1 MVLKRFIA
9 ILLSITT
16 VCGTMTAYA
25 SDYDEHKYENAIVM
39 LSDFGI
45 MNGYEDGTFRP
56 DASITRAEFAT
67 LAIRAAGYDNIAQG
81 QDNVFKDIP
90 NGAWY
95 LGYANFANSM
105 GYMTG
110 FDDGTFGGE
119 KNVTLNQAI
128 KTMVNVLGY
137 EKIAEQSGGYPQ
149 GHITVAN
156 TLDMLK
162 GITTGETAATRG
174 EIAQLIANSLTA
186 VVADTKHGD
195 NASVDY
201 GEEMLIENLGYGV
214 YTGKVEAVNGLSLD
228 KQFDSIDVDEVVIG
242 GQKFKTTISDMTKF
256 FGLTVKFYL
265 YEGKNGAESEVR
277 HAYALDGSYITIDAD
292 EIKPTTTTSQVDYY
306 DGTKI
311 RKAKISGATFVYNGK
326 VLMTADITNSVLIP
340 KDGTVT
346 LIDVDDDDNYDTVLI
361 WAYDNIVVKS
371 MTDEKIYGL
380 YEQTLTIPDDE
391 SSVTVIYNGNK
402 ASLSDI
408 KTGDV
413 VSAYVSKD
421 GGYARL
427 IISCSEV
434 EGVYTSKGSD
444 YIVLDN
450 GAEYKMS
457 SLYETLISSNSTRI
471 DAPDF
476 GDNAVYKLDAM
487 GKIASAT
494 ISEQSSGATQYGYI
508 ISIATEGIDD
518 EGYVKFLNQNNE
530 FETLPIASG
539 RKLRL
544 GYMDDITYTV
554 KRVGFTE
561 LESVLKKGGATVTKQ
576 LMKYRTN
583 EGILTEIYLVDKN
596 GSGNSWY
603 ENVIESEMRV
613 YSGKL
618 VGDDYIV
625 DDETVAFYIPNGGKL
640 EDYRSGNAAQLMT
653 SGSSTRSLLY
663 DVRNKHVECIVLIPA
678 LTVTA
683 GNKYVTD
690 VANDTLML
698 ITDASYKVDEAG
710 EIKLVLSGYTD
721 GKIEEVFVRDVL
733 ENNSE
738 PLENLKPGAL
748 IQYKMNTEEL
758 KYAETADN
766 THCMILFRT
775 LVDFTQPF
783 ADEILWNGEQVEQTN
798 SVMRTLKGTVT
809 YVDGPNVIID
819 VDGTEWPV
827 VLTDYASVV
836 EYSDED
842 SMQTL
847 TTDDLAE
854 GQRVFIRQ
862 RYNNTREIIIV
873 K

>member
-1 MVLKRFIA
+1 MKRIIA
-9 ILLSITT
+9 ILLSIIT
-16 VCGTMTAYA
+16 VCVGMTAYA

-81 QDNVFKDIP
+81 KENEFKDIP

-137 EKIAEQSGGYPQ
+137 EKIAEQIGGYPQ
-149 GHITVAN
+149 GHIAVAN
-156 TLDMLK
+156 ALDMLK

-186 VVADTKHGD
+186 VAADTKLGD

-201 GEEMLIENLGYGV
+201 GDEMLIETLGYGV
-214 YTGKVEAVNGLSLD
+214 YTGKVEAVNGLALD
-228 KQFDSIDVDEVVIG
+228 KQFDSLGVDEVVIG
-242 GQKFKTTISDMTKF
+242 GQKFKTTVSDMTKF

-265 YEGKNGAESEVR
+265 YEGKNGAVPEVR
-277 HAYALDGSYITIDAD
+277 HAYALDGSYLTIDAD
-292 EIKPTTTTSQVDYY
+292 DIKPTTTTSQVDYY

-311 RKAKISGATFVYNGK
+311 RKAKIDGATFVYNGK
-326 VLMTADITNSVLIP
+326 ALMTADITNSVLIP

-346 LIDVDDDDNYDTVLI
+346 LIDVNDDDNYDTVLI
-361 WAYDNIVVKS
+361 WEYDNIVVKS
-371 MTDEKIYGL
+371 IADEKIYGL
-380 YEQTLTIPDDE
+380 YEQVLTIPDDE
-391 SSVTVIYNGNK
+391 ASVTAIYNGNK

-408 KTGDV
+408 KIGDV

-427 IISCSEV
+427 IISRNET
-434 EGVYTSKGSD
+434 EGIYTSKGSD

-450 GAEYKMS
+450 GEKLKMS
-457 SLYETLISSNSTRI
+457 ALYEILISSNSTRI

-476 GDNAVYKLDAM
+476 GDNAVYKLDAT
-487 GKIASAT
+487 GKIASVE
-494 ISEQSSGATQYGYI
+494 ISEQGSGATQYGYI
-508 ISIATEGIDD
+508 ISVATEGIDD
-518 EGYVKFLNQNNE
+518 EGYVKFLNHNNE

-561 LESVLKKGGATVTKQ
+561 LETILKNGETTIVKQ
-576 LMKYRTN
+576 LMKYSVTD
-583 EGILTEIYLVDKN
+583 GVLTEIYLVDKN

-625 DDETVAFYIPNGGKL
+625 DDETVAFYIPNGGTL
-640 EDYRSGNAAQLMT
+640 EDYRSGNAVQLM
-653 SGSSTRSLLY
+653 SNGSSMRSLLY
-663 DVRNKHVECIVLIPA
+663 DVRNKHVECIVLIPM
-678 LTVTA
+678 LTVTS

-690 VANDTLML
+690 VANDTLMI
-698 ITDASYKVDEAG
+698 ITDVSYKVDDEG
-710 EIKLVLSGYTD
+710 EIKLMLSGYTD
-721 GKIEEVFVRDVL
+721 GKIEEVLVRDVL

-766 THCMILFRT
+766 IHCMILFRT
-775 LVDFTQPF
+775 IVDFTQPF

-798 SVMRTLKGTVT
+798 SVMRTLKGTIT

-836 EYSDED
+836 EYNDVD
-842 SMQTL
+842 SMRTL
-847 TTDDLAE
+847 TADDLAE